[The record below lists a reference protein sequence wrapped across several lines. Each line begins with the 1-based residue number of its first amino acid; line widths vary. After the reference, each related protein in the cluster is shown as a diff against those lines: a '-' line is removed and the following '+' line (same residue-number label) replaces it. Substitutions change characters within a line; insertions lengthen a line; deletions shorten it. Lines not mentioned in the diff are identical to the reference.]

1 MSCVFV
7 KKTSNKKVQLQQKG
21 EKEMKITEVRLFP
34 TESKDGKLKAFA
46 TMTFD
51 DWFVVR
57 NVKVIQGNN
66 GLFVAMPSRKAMV
79 SCPKCNFKNVVGSSY
94 CNQCGGGLESVQPV
108 ASEGGEKDK
117 HGNHMDIAHPITQEC
132 RVYIQDKIL
141 EAYNGAAPSGST
153 QGEASEKVAEETP
166 QETPQEA
173 PQEVAQEAPQQE
185 QTESVEAEAE
195 PVTGSEISETD
206 ESKDIEL

>member
-1 MSCVFV
+1 
-7 KKTSNKKVQLQQKG
+7 
-21 EKEMKITEVRLFP
+21 MKITEVRIFP

-108 ASEGGEKDK
+108 AQEGSEKDK

-132 RVYIQDKIL
+132 RVYIQDEIL
-141 EAYNGAAPSGST
+141 KAYNGAGQSNSGAQDATGNVAPPV
-153 QGEASEKVAEETP
+153 E
-166 QETPQEA
+166 EA
-173 PQEVAQEAPQQE
+173 PKQEEKTP
-185 QTESVEAEAE
+185 EAE
-195 PVTGSEISETD
+195 PEQATGTEVEDTD